1 MIAAPAASMRT
12 APLALAVVLAAAAAS
27 AQGSGASAQ
36 HWAYRPI
43 VRHEPPAAADG
54 WGHGPLDRFVRAA
67 MAAHGLS
74 PSPAADAASW
84 LRRVTLDLTG
94 LPPTPAELDAFV
106 ADQAPGARER
116 VVDRL
121 STTPAFA
128 ERWAQWWLDLARY
141 ADSQGYEKDDLRR
154 TMWRYRDWVIE
165 AFARDLPF
173 DQFTIEQLAGDLL
186 PDATDEQRL
195 ATAFH
200 RQTMTNTEGGTD
212 DEEFRV
218 AAVVDRVDT
227 TMQVWMGS
235 TLGCAQCHD
244 HKYDPFSQREF
255 FELFAFFDQT
265 ADHDQ
270 PDDEPRLR
278 VPTAAQLAAQQATE
292 RELTEQRA
300 KLQVDDG
307 AVAAWAAGL
316 REQQR
321 AFAVAAPTSAPWQV
335 LGPLAGDSFRAAHAQ
350 AFAPERDGVR
360 LEAEQDGTRWRAEP
374 DWTDGRVHQWNGD
387 HSAMYLHRTVR
398 AAGAAMAVLSL
409 GGDDAIKVWWN
420 GVEVGNLEVHGA
432 AAADQVVVPVA
443 LQAGDNTLLLKVTN
457 GGGPSG
463 FYFELRAPVVGD
475 ELGRVLALDPK
486 ACGDA
491 ERARL
496 RDEYLARAPAFA
508 AVRSRIAAAEREL
521 DAQRGPAVPV
531 LRELPAG
538 QRRTTRIHR
547 RGSFLDQGDAV
558 TPGTPAVWPPL
569 PADAP
574 RDRLG
579 FARWLMAPDNPL
591 TARVLANR
599 LWSELFG
606 QGLVGTLED
615 FGSQGD
621 APSHPE
627 LLDWLAAEFRDRW
640 SIRALLKTIVLSA
653 TYRQSSV
660 QTAAHRELDP
670 TNRWL
675 ARGPSVRLS
684 AEMLRDQALAVSG
697 LLVPKVGGPSVM
709 PPQPDGVWMQ
719 IYSGERWVAATDA
732 DRHRRSLYTFWRR
745 TSPHPAMLMFDAQSR
760 EACVLRRQRTN
771 TPLQALVLWNDP
783 QFHEPAK
790 ALAARL
796 VAGEGGSADHE
807 RIDWLWRQCL
817 QRSPTARERERLSAL
832 LAEERRQFAAEPA
845 AAQAMVAGS
854 DATAAGEQAAL
865 IVVTAVLMALDE
877 FVSKR

>member
-1 MIAAPAASMRT
+1 MRT

-27 AQGSGASAQ
+27 AQGGGASAQ

-43 VRHEPPAAADG
+43 VRPQPPAAGAG
-54 WGHGPLDRFVRAA
+54 WARAPLDRFVAAA
-67 MAAHGLS
+67 MAPHGLS
-74 PSPAADAASW
+74 PSPAADASTW
-84 LRRVTLDLTG
+84 LRRVTLDLCG
-94 LPPTPAELDAFV
+94 LPPTPAEVAAFV
-106 ADQAPGARER
+106 ADGSADARER

-121 STTPAFA
+121 LASPAFA

-154 TMWRYRDWVIE
+154 TMWRYRDWVID

-173 DQFTIEQLAGDLL
+173 DRFTIEQLAGDLL
-186 PDATDEQRL
+186 PEATDEQRL

-255 FELFAFFDQT
+255 FALFAFFDQT

-278 VPTAAQLAAQQATE
+278 VPTAAQLAAQRAIE
-292 RELTEQRA
+292 LELTELRA
-300 KLQVDDG
+300 QLQVDDG

-335 LGPLAGDSFRAAHAQ
+335 LGPLAGDSFRAAHAH

-374 DWTDGRVHQWNGD
+374 GWTDGQVHQWSGD
-387 HSAMYLHRTVR
+387 HSAVYLHRTVR
-398 AAGAAMAVLSL
+398 AAGAATAVLSL
-409 GGDDAIKVWWN
+409 GGDDAIRVWWS

-432 AAADQVVVPVA
+432 AAADQLVVPVA
-443 LQAGDNTLLLKVTN
+443 LHEGDNTLLLKVTN

-463 FYFELRAPVVGD
+463 FYFELRPPVVGD
-475 ELGRVLALDPK
+475 ELRRLLALDPN

-547 RGSFLDQGDAV
+547 RGSFLDQGDVV

-569 PADAP
+569 PTDAP

-579 FARWLMAPDNPL
+579 FARWLMAADNPL

-627 LLDWLAAEFRDRW
+627 LLDWLAAEFRGRW
-640 SIRALLKTIVLSA
+640 SIRSLLKTIVLSA
-653 TYRQSSV
+653 TYGQSSV
-660 QTAAHRELDP
+660 QTGQHRELDP

-709 PPQPDGVWMQ
+709 PPQPDGIWLQ
-719 IYSGERWVAATDA
+719 LYSGERWIAAEDE

-745 TSPHPAMLMFDAQSR
+745 TSPHPAMMLFDAQSR
-760 EACVLRRQRTN
+760 EACVLRRRPTN

-783 QFHEPAK
+783 QFREAAVLLGNRAFTEIK
-790 ALAARL
+790 AGDEVGMIR
-796 VAGEGGSADHE
+796 
-807 RIDWLWRQCL
+807 WLWRQCL
-817 QRSPTARERERLSAL
+817 LRAPTPTEERAL
-832 LAEERRQFAAEPA
+832 LALYTEERQREWQAASAKPGNAAEADYWA
-845 AAQAMVAGS
+845 ACVGLHAVA
-854 DATAAGEQAAL
+854 A
-865 IVVTAVLMALDE
+865 VVLTLDE
-877 FVSKR
+877 LVTKR